1 VSGRPPAVD
10 VFGPYRVYEELG
22 KGGMATVHRAEK
34 SGVEGFK
41 KTVALKR
48 MLPHVAANEEMV
60 AAFVREARLAS
71 FLRHGNVAQTYELGK
86 VGDIYFIAMEL
97 VEGRNL
103 REVLRRLAQNRSS
116 MPVPIAM
123 NIVNQICDALD
134 YAHNLC
140 DHDGQRLGI
149 IHRDVSP
156 ANIIVSDEGIVK
168 LIDFGIAKAS
178 AQGMQTMSGTIKGKF
193 GYMAPEYLAGRIDAR
208 ADLFAVGV
216 IAHELLTN
224 RPLFSTGD
232 DMQTLLRVREMQIE
246 PPSRMNRL
254 VPNEIDDIIMTALE
268 RDPDKRWQHATAL
281 RNAMTTV
288 TRRLGLHVE
297 STRVV
302 QWLEKF
308 DFDMSTEP
316 LARKKSRAYIDEFE
330 VGGESMVISV
340 EEAPPNYDAVTN
352 NAIASAVGALPATIP
367 PPPGMHVAPPGMYGL
382 QAPPGMPSGSQP
394 PAELSTGSR
403 NRAEYQAALAQYEQR
418 QRMPSTSDFDVPT
431 MPRAHPSDPS
441 IPRTVTPP
449 GGPAIPRTVT
459 PSAVASMAQQGR
471 SSGPA
476 RTLIGVS
483 GQIPIP
489 VAAPGSGPIPIQRP
503 GSGPVSAQVT
513 SPTSAQMPAAVRS
526 SADMAAT
533 RSAELAAPVPST
545 KASGAGRAIAIMLF
559 VLLLVGGGTAAAYFF
574 L

>member
-1 VSGRPPAVD
+1 
-10 VFGPYRVYEELG
+10 
-22 KGGMATVHRAEK
+22 MATVHRAEK
-34 SGVEGFK
+34 SGIEGFHK
-41 KTVALKR
+41 VVALKR

-71 FLRHGNVAQTYELGK
+71 FLRHANVAQTFELGK

-103 REVLRRLAQNRSS
+103 REVLRRLAINRSR

-123 NIVNQICDALD
+123 NVVNQICDALD

-156 ANIIVSDEGIVK
+156 ANIIVSDEGVVK

-232 DMQTLLRVREMQIE
+232 DMQTLLRVRELQIE
-246 PPSRMNRL
+246 PPSRTNRE
-254 VPNEIDDIIMTALE
+254 VPQEIDEIIMTALE

-281 RNAMTTV
+281 RSAMTTV

-302 QWLEKF
+302 EWLERF
-308 DFDMSTEP
+308 DFDQATEP
-316 LARKKSRAYIDEFE
+316 VARKKSRAYIDEFE
-330 VGGESMVISV
+330 VGGDSMVISV
-340 EEAPPNYDAVTN
+340 EDAPDATTN
-352 NAIASAVGALPATIP
+352 NVASALGALPPTLP
-367 PPPGMHVAPPGMYGL
+367 PPPGGVPL
-382 QAPPGMPSGSQP
+382 GSQP
-394 PAELSTGSR
+394 PVPELSPGSR
-403 NRAEYQAALAQYEQR
+403 ERAEYQAALAQYEQR
-418 QRMPSTSDFDVPT
+418 QQHDEPPVQ
-431 MPRAHPSDPS
+431 
-441 IPRTVTPP
+441 PRTVTPP
-449 GGPAIPRTVT
+449 NQPRTVTPPSQPRTVT
-459 PSAVASMAQQGR
+459 PSSIANMQQQR
-471 SSGPA
+471 SSGPM

-483 GQIPIP
+483 GQFP
-489 VAAPGSGPIPIQRP
+489 VPGVTPGSGQFPVP
-503 GSGPVSAQVT
+503 GSGQFPVPGSGQFPVPGSGQFAVPGSGSHPLPGSGSHPVPPNPSGQV
-513 SPTSAQMPAAVRS
+513 SAQMPAAVRS
-526 SADMAAT
+526 SADMAT
-533 RSAELAAPVPST
+533 PRSAEISAPPVPMTNAAPAKSGSLVPV
-545 KASGAGRAIAIMLF
+545 I
-559 VLLLVGGGTAAAYFF
+559 LLLLLIGGGAVAAYF
-574 L
+574 LL

>member
-1 VSGRPPAVD
+1 MAV
-10 VFGPYRVYEELG
+10 
-22 KGGMATVHRAEK
+22 VHRAEK
-34 SGVEGFK
+34 SGIEGFHK
-41 KTVALKR
+41 VVALKR
-48 MLPHVAANEEMV
+48 MLPHVAANEDMV

-97 VEGRNL
+97 VTGRNL

-232 DMQTLLRVREMQIE
+232 DMKTLMRVRELQIE
-246 PPSRMNRL
+246 PPSRTNPG
-254 VPNEIDDIIMTALE
+254 VPHEIDEIIMTALE

-302 QWLEKF
+302 EWLERF
-308 DFDMSTEP
+308 DFDMATEP
-316 LARKKSRAYIDEFE
+316 VRRTRSPAYIDEFE

-340 EEAPPNYDAVTN
+340 E
-352 NAIASAVGALPATIP
+352 NADSSTDVASALGALPPTIP
-367 PPPGMHVAPPGMYGL
+367 PPPGVPIGSHPP
-382 QAPPGMPSGSQP
+382 QD
-394 PAELSTGSR
+394 ELSTSSR
-403 NRAEYQAALAQYEQR
+403 NRAEYQAALAQYER
-418 QRMPSTSDFDVPT
+418 QEAPGARAPSADWNVPT
-431 MPRAHPSDPS
+431 
-441 IPRTVTPP
+441 V
-449 GGPAIPRTVT
+449 PRTVT
-459 PSAVASMAQQGR
+459 PSSVAAMAQPGR
-471 SSGPA
+471 TTGPN

-483 GQIPIP
+483 GQFP
-489 VAAPGSGPIPIQRP
+489 VPATNQGSGPIAVPRTSSGPISAQGP
-503 GSGPVSAQVT
+503 AYGGSGPISV
-513 SPTSAQMPAAVRS
+513 QMPTTVRS
-526 SADMAAT
+526 SADMVAT
-533 RSAELAAPVPST
+533 RSAEISAPAPAPTS
-545 KASGAGRAIAIMLF
+545 KASGGGRGFVVMIM
-559 VLLLVGGGTAAAYFF
+559 VLLLIGGGAAAAYFF

>member
-1 VSGRPPAVD
+1 MPGGQVER
-10 VFGPYRVYEELG
+10 FGPYVVYEQLG
-22 KGGMATVHRAEK
+22 QGGMAVVHRAEK
-34 SGVEGFK
+34 SGIEGFNK
-41 KTVALKR
+41 VVALKR

-60 AAFVREARLAS
+60 RAFVREARLAS
-71 FLRHGNVAQTYELGK
+71 YLRHGNVAQTYELGK
-86 VGDIYFIAMEL
+86 VDDIYFIAMEL

-103 REVLRRLAQNRSS
+103 REVLRRLAQNGSS

-232 DMQTLLRVREMQIE
+232 DMKTLLRVRELQIE
-246 PPSRMNRL
+246 PPSRTNRL
-254 VPNEIDDIIMTALE
+254 VPHDIDEIIMTALE

-288 TRRLGLHVE
+288 TRRLGLEVM

-302 QWLEKF
+302 EWLEKF
-308 DFDMSTEP
+308 DFDMATEP
-316 LARKKSRAYIDEFE
+316 RAGRKKSRAYVDEFE
-330 VGGESMVISV
+330 VGGESMVISI
-340 EEAPPNYDAVTN
+340 ENAESNTAVT
-352 NAIASAVGALPATIP
+352 AVASSLGALPPTLP
-367 PPPGMHVAPPGMYGL
+367 P
-382 QAPPGMPSGSQP
+382 MPYGSQP
-394 PAELSTGSR
+394 PQELSTGSR
-403 NRAEYQAALAQYEQR
+403 NREEYQAALAQYQQR
-418 QRMPSTSDFDVPT
+418 ESQPPSSFEAPV
-431 MPRAHPSDPS
+431 
-441 IPRTVTPP
+441 V
-449 GGPAIPRTVT
+449 PRTVT
-459 PSAVASMAQQGR
+459 PSSVASMAQSGR
-471 SSGPA
+471 ASGPT

-489 VAAPGSGPIPIQRP
+489 VTNPGSGSIPVQKSP
-503 GSGPVSAQVT
+503 SGPISAQV
-513 SPTSAQMPAAVRS
+513 PAAVRS
-526 SADMAAT
+526 SADMVV
-533 RSAELAAPVPST
+533 PVPAANPAPKKS
-545 KASGAGRAIAIMLF
+545 SSLGIVIL
-559 VLLLVGGGTAAAYFF
+559 VLLLLGGGAVGAYYF

>member
-1 VSGRPPAVD
+1 MAV
-10 VFGPYRVYEELG
+10 
-22 KGGMATVHRAEK
+22 VHRAEK
-34 SGVEGFK
+34 SGIEGFH

-48 MLPHVAANEEMV
+48 MLPHVAANQDMV

-71 FLRHGNVAQTYELGK
+71 YLRHGNVAQTYELGK

-103 REVLRRLAQNRSS
+103 REVLRRLAQNGSS

-140 DHDGQRLGI
+140 DESGQRLGI

-232 DMQTLLRVREMQIE
+232 DMKTLMRVRELEID
-246 PPSRMNRL
+246 PPSRSNRF
-254 VPNEIDDIIMTALE
+254 VPHEIDEIIMTALE

-302 QWLEKF
+302 EWLEKF
-308 DFDMSTEP
+308 DFDMATEP
-316 LARKKSRAYIDEFE
+316 RSRKKSRAYVDEFE

-340 EEAPPNYDAVTN
+340 EDAPNYDAVTSN
-352 NAIASAVGALPATIP
+352 SNAIASALGALPATIP
-367 PPPGMHVAPPGMYGL
+367 PPS
-382 QAPPGMPSGSQP
+382 GMPIGSHP
-394 PAELSTGSR
+394 PAELSTSSR

-418 QRMPSTSDFDVPT
+418 ERQRSSVDAPTLPHTS
-431 MPRAHPSDPS
+431 S
-441 IPRTVTPP
+441 
-449 GGPAIPRTVT
+449 PALPRTVT
-459 PSAVASMAQQGR
+459 PSSVASMAAQPGR
-471 SSGPA
+471 TTGPN

-489 VAAPGSGPIPIQRP
+489 VMAPGSGSIPLP
-503 GSGPVSAQVT
+503 AAPSAQV
-513 SPTSAQMPAAVRS
+513 SAQMPAAVRS
-526 SADMAAT
+526 SADMPQ
-533 RSAELAAPVPST
+533 AAPA
-545 KASGAGRAIAIMLF
+545 KSGSGVGVMIL
-559 VLLLVGGGTAAAYFF
+559 VLLLIGGGAVGAYF
-574 L
+574 LL

>member
-1 VSGRPPAVD
+1 VNPGGPFD
-10 VFGPYRVYEELG
+10 QFGPYRVYEQLG
-22 KGGMATVHRAEK
+22 QGGMAVVHRAEK
-34 SGVEGFK
+34 SGIEGFHK
-41 KTVALKR
+41 VVALKR

-71 FLRHGNVAQTYELGK
+71 YLRHGNVAQTYELGK

-97 VEGRNL
+97 VTGRNL

-232 DMQTLLRVREMQIE
+232 DMKTLMRVRSLQIE
-246 PPSRMNRL
+246 PPSRTNPG
-254 VPNEIDDIIMTALE
+254 VPHEIDEIIMTALE

-302 QWLEKF
+302 EWLERF
-308 DFDMSTEP
+308 DFDMATEP
-316 LARKKSRAYIDEFE
+316 VRRTRSPAYIDEFE

-340 EEAPPNYDAVTN
+340 ENVESSTDV
-352 NAIASAVGALPATIP
+352 ASALGALPPTLP
-367 PPPGMHVAPPGMYGL
+367 PPSGL
-382 QAPPGMPSGSQP
+382 PLGSQP
-394 PAELSTGSR
+394 PQELSTGSR
-403 NRAEYQAALAQYEQR
+403 TRDEYQAALAQYEQR
-418 QRMPSTSDFDVPT
+418 ERQPSGNFDAPT
-431 MPRAHPSDPS
+431 M
-441 IPRTVTPP
+441 PRTVTPASVAGMAAARP
-449 GGPAIPRTVT
+449 GRVTGPN
-459 PSAVASMAQQGR
+459 
-471 SSGPA
+471 

-483 GQIPIP
+483 GQFP
-489 VAAPGSGPIPIQRP
+489 VPASGHGSGPIAIPRT
-503 GSGPVSAQVT
+503 GSGPISAQGPAY
-513 SPTSAQMPAAVRS
+513 SGQISAQMPASAQMPTVRS
-526 SADMAAT
+526 SADMVAT
-533 RSAELAAPVPST
+533 RSAELSAPVPSPT
-545 KASGAGRAIAIMLF
+545 SKASGGARGIVVVIL
-559 VLLLVGGGTAAAYFF
+559 VLLLIGGGAVAAYF
-574 L
+574 LL

>member
-1 VSGRPPAVD
+1 M
-10 VFGPYRVYEELG
+10 FGPYRVYEELG

-232 DMQTLLRVREMQIE
+232 DMQTLLRVREMPID
-246 PPSRMNRL
+246 PPSRTNRQ
-254 VPNEIDDIIMTALE
+254 VPHEIDDIVMTALE

-302 QWLEKF
+302 EWLERF
-308 DFDMSTEP
+308 DFDMSSAP

-330 VGGESMVISV
+330 VGGDSMVISV
-340 EEAPPNYDAVTN
+340 EDAPVPAYDAITN
-352 NAIASAVGALPATIP
+352 NALASAVGALPATIP
-367 PPPGMHVAPPGMYGL
+367 PPPAVPL
-382 QAPPGMPSGSQP
+382 GSQP
-394 PAELSTGSR
+394 PHELSTGSR

-418 QRMPSTSDFDVPT
+418 QHGGSAHYEVPASA
-431 MPRAHPSDPS
+431 PNVAL
-441 IPRTVTPP
+441 PRTVTP
-449 GGPAIPRTVT
+449 A
-459 PSAVASMAQQGR
+459 SVASMATQGR
-471 SSGPA
+471 TTGPH

-489 VAAPGSGPIPIQRP
+489 QMGPGSGPIAIPRTS
-503 GSGPVSAQVT
+503 SGPMSAQVA
-513 SPTSAQMPAAVRS
+513 PQSAQMPSAVRS

-533 RSAELAAPVPST
+533 PSSEISAPAPVTTTAPRR
-545 KASGAGRAIAIMLF
+545 GRAIAVM
-559 VLLLVGGGTAAAYFF
+559 LLVLVLIGGAVAAAYF
-574 L
+574 LL

>member
-1 VSGRPPAVD
+1 
-10 VFGPYRVYEELG
+10 
-22 KGGMATVHRAEK
+22 MATVHRAEK
-34 SGVEGFK
+34 SGIEGFHK
-41 KTVALKR
+41 VVALKR
-48 MLPHVAANEEMV
+48 MLPHVAANQEMV

-86 VGDIYFIAMEL
+86 VGEIYYIAMEL

-156 ANIIVSDEGIVK
+156 ANIIVSDDGVVK

-246 PPSRMNRL
+246 PPSRTNRN
-254 VPNEIDDIIMTALE
+254 VPQEIDEIVMTALE

-281 RNAMTTV
+281 RSAMTTV

-302 QWLEKF
+302 EWLERF
-308 DFDMSTEP
+308 DFDRATEP
-316 LARKKSRAYIDEFE
+316 MARKKSRAYIDEFE

-340 EEAPPNYDAVTN
+340 EDAPIPSYDAVTN
-352 NAIASAVGALPATIP
+352 KTLAESLGALPATIP
-367 PPPGMHVAPPGMYGL
+367 PPPGL
-382 QAPPGMPSGSQP
+382 PSGSQP
-394 PAELSTGSR
+394 PRELSTGSR
-403 NRAEYQAALAQYEQR
+403 NREEYQAALAQYELRER
-418 QRMPSTSDFDVPT
+418 QSGEI
-431 MPRAHPSDPS
+431 AL
-441 IPRTVTPP
+441 PRTSTPDIP
-449 GGPAIPRTVT
+449 VVPRTVT
-459 PSAVASMAQQGR
+459 PSSVASMAQGR
-471 SSGPA
+471 TTGPQ

-489 VAAPGSGPIPIQRP
+489 VTPGSGSIPLPKVGSGPISVQ
-503 GSGPVSAQVT
+503 GYAQQQSGQI
-513 SPTSAQMPAAVRS
+513 SAQMPVAVRS
-526 SADMAAT
+526 SSDMAAAPSAP
-533 RSAELAAPVPST
+533 SAEIPTPIAPT
-545 KASGAGRAIAIMLF
+545 AKAPGGGSRAVVVMIM
-559 VLLLVGGGTAAAYFF
+559 VLLLLGGGATAAYF
-574 L
+574 LL

>member
-1 VSGRPPAVD
+1 

-34 SGVEGFK
+34 SGIEGFHK
-41 KTVALKR
+41 VVALKR
-48 MLPHVAANEEMV
+48 MLPHVAANVDMV

-86 VGDIYFIAMEL
+86 VGEIYFIAMEL

-123 NIVNQICDALD
+123 CIVNQICDALD

-156 ANIIVSDEGIVK
+156 ANIIVSDEGVVK

-246 PPSRMNRL
+246 PPSRMNRQ
-254 VPNEIDDIIMTALE
+254 VPEEIDEIIMTALE

-297 STRVV
+297 SSRVV
-302 QWLEKF
+302 EWLERF
-308 DFDMSTEP
+308 DFDAASQP

-340 EEAPPNYDAVTN
+340 EDAPVPSYDAVTN
-352 NAIASAVGALPATIP
+352 NALPPTIP
-367 PPPGMHVAPPGMYGL
+367 PPPAVPH
-382 QAPPGMPSGSQP
+382 GSQP
-394 PAELSTGSR
+394 PQELSTSSR
-403 NRAEYQAALAQYEQR
+403 NRAEYQAALAQYENR
-418 QRMPSTSDFDVPT
+418 ERASADFEVPSV
-431 MPRAHPSDPS
+431 
-441 IPRTVTPP
+441 PRTSTPNV
-449 GGPAIPRTVT
+449 ALPRTVT
-459 PSAVASMAQQGR
+459 PSSVASMAAQGR
-471 SSGPA
+471 TTGPN

-489 VAAPGSGPIPIQRP
+489 NMPPGSGPIPIPRT
-503 GSGPVSAQVT
+503 SAQVAAP
-513 SPTSAQMPAAVRS
+513 SSAQVSAQMPSAVRS

-533 RSAELAAPVPST
+533 RSSEISAPVPATT
-545 KASGAGRAIAIMLF
+545 KPSSGGGRGIVVM
-559 VLLLVGGGTAAAYFF
+559 LLLLLLIGGGVAAAYVF